1 MSKNQSS
8 DIEFYDLHVHTFL
21 SDGLLGPGEVV
32 RRAAT
37 AGATGIVFSDHV
49 DVVTLEPTLDK
60 FLQVA
65 SDFRRHREVE
75 VKFGCELT
83 HVPPA
88 DIAGL
93 ARQAREIGAEFVT
106 VHGETPVEPVE
117 PGTNRAA
124 VSSADVDLLAHP
136 GEISA
141 ADAKLAAENEVAL
154 EISARRGH
162 SLTNGYLVNL
172 VRRLETSPR
181 LVICTDAHAPG
192 DFISSARAAEIL
204 RGAGCR
210 SPESI
215 LLNNQK
221 IFQEAG

>member
-1 MSKNQSS
+1 MSENETNDRK
-8 DIEFYDLHVHTFL
+8 FYDLHVHTFL
-21 SDGLLGPGEVV
+21 SDGVLGPGEVV
-32 RRAAT
+32 RRATT
-37 AGATGIVFSDHV
+37 AGAAGLIFSDHV
-49 DVVTLEPTLDK
+49 DSVTLAATLNK
-60 FLQVA
+60 FLQA
-65 SDFRRHREVE
+65 AADFRRHRAAE

-93 ARQAREIGAEFVT
+93 ARRAREIGAEFVT

-124 VSSADVDLLAHP
+124 VSCAAVDLLAHP
-136 GEISA
+136 GEISET
-141 ADAKLAAENEVAL
+141 DAKLAAENEVAL

-162 SLTNGYLVNL
+162 SLTNGYLVDL
-172 VRRLETSPR
+172 VRKLDEQPP

-192 DFISSARAAEIL
+192 DFISSVRAAEIL
-204 RGAGCR
+204 SGAGCPN
-210 SPESI
+210 PESI